1 MQPDIPELSR
11 EQMMS
16 VLMAPMSSA
25 QRAEAEARL
34 GSLADDELRF
44 VFEMGDHGTDPRS
57 AEALRLARLAGGGSG
72 GSGVVGEPCD
82 VCGNT
87 PATKRCGNCSSR
99 RYCSKSCQIKD
110 WPEHSAPCKKKMKNR
125 KKNQK
130 KKKKKKKKI
139 QRKQPTVAM
148 SNLETT
154 FLTALT
160 NPVGQSLAGNA
171 IVTYNGL
178 TSSME
183 MVSGNFD
190 IRLSTDGT
198 LIYTSSNRE
207 DTLSRLHNCMGGGF
221 IIRVFGTRVGAALP
235 PKFIYSFEFQGQNV
249 QRLSPEENRANNC
262 VDSSTGRALEPEP
275 GCFYC

>member
-1 MQPDIPELSR
+1 
-11 EQMMS
+11 
-16 VLMAPMSSA
+16 
-25 QRAEAEARL
+25 
-34 GSLADDELRF
+34 
-44 VFEMGDHGTDPRS
+44 
-57 AEALRLARLAGGGSG
+57 
-72 GSGVVGEPCD
+72 
-82 VCGNT
+82 
-87 PATKRCGNCSSR
+87 
-99 RYCSKSCQIKD
+99 
-110 WPEHSAPCKKKMKNR
+110 
-125 KKNQK
+125 
-130 KKKKKKKKI
+130 
-139 QRKQPTVAM
+139 M

-171 IVTYNGL
+171 IVTYNGF

-207 DTLSRLHNCMGGGF
+207 DTLSRLHNCMANCMAGGF

-235 PKFIYSFEFQGQNV
+235 PKFIYAFAFQGQNV
-249 QRLSPEENRANNC
+249 RRLSPEENRANNC
-262 VDSSTGRALEPEP
+262 VEAYTGRALEPEP